1 MYRWLGFSQDKLND
15 VVLTP
20 SYIATLLVKL
30 ARVNKD
36 SYVWDFATGSAGLL
50 VAAMNEM
57 IIDAKNTIQSP
68 EELKYEIVDIKANHI
83 LGIEILQSVYMLAV
97 LNMILMGDGSSNI
110 LNKDSIC
117 DFGGNYKS
125 NDEQKEFHANAFVL
139 NQLYLK
145 LMKLIWLMKKIS

>member
-1 MYRWLGFSQDKLND
+1 MYGWLGFSQDKLND

-20 SYIATLLVKL
+20 AYVSRLLVKL

-57 IIDAKNTIQSP
+57 IVDAKNTIHSP
-68 EELKYEIVDIKANHI
+68 EEFEQKKAAIKANQL
-83 LGIEILQSVYMLAV
+83 LGLEILPSIYMLAT

-110 LNKDSIC
+110 LNKDSLR
-117 DFGGNYKS
+117 DFNGHYGFGNTDKKFPA
-125 NDEQKEFHANAFVL
+125 DAFVL
-139 NQLYLK
+139 NPPYSAK
-145 LMKLIWLMKKIS
+145 GNGMVFVE